1 MDPQLSAVGIILY
14 VEPEKVNDAVAFY
27 KAAFDAVEAN
37 DPYFAAQVI
46 IGGTIYLIEYH
57 EDPSDLWVWFSC
69 FKFSLYFVSLS
80 FGGLLEEKWLK
91 LDLIMFFFLCLF
103 DLRPVCSCGFLFVW
117 FLWNFL
123 CLIGGVYF
131 NNHKHMKICFY
142 SYHLIKNKNNQSIVA
157 YIFRN
162 RGIGP

>member
-46 IGGTIYLIEYH
+46 IGGTVYLIEYH

-91 LDLIMFFFLCLF
+91 LDLIMFFLSVYLIW
-103 DLRPVCSCGFLFVW
+103 GLFVLVV
-117 FLWNFL
+117 FYLFGFYGTFYTEL
-123 CLIGGVYF
+123 VFGYILIIINTWKYVF
-131 NNHKHMKICFY
+131 
-142 SYHLIKNKNNQSIVA
+142 IVT
-157 YIFRN
+157 I
-162 RGIGP
+162 

>member
-46 IGGTIYLIEYH
+46 IGGTVYLIEYH

-91 LDLIMFFFLCLF
+91 LDLIMFFFSVYLIW
-103 DLRPVCSCGFLFVW
+103 GLFV
-117 FLWNFL
+117 L
-123 CLIGGVYF
+123 VV
-131 NNHKHMKICFY
+131 FY
-142 SYHLIKNKNNQSIVA
+142 LFGFYGTFYA
-157 YIFRN
+157 
-162 RGIGP
+162 